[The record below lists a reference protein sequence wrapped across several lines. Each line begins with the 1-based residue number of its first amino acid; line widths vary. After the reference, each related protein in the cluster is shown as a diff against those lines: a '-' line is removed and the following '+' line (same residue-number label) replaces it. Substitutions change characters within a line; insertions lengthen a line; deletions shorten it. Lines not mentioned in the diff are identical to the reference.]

1 MDFLEKENESS
12 HVTKELLSF
21 HVGSVLNDT
30 FDTRVCS

>member
-1 MDFLEKENESS
+1 MHLLEKQNESN

-30 FDTRVCS
+30 FGIHICS